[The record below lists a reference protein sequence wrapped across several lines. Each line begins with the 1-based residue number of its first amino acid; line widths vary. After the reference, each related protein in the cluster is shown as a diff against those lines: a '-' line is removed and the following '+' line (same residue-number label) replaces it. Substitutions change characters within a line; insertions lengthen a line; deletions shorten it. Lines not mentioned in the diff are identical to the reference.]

1 MQPSRVKH
9 PVIPQHVRLLEVAQR
24 APLCLSPDRQPYIIS
39 PLTATAVPL
48 YSEAFFDWFTHATE
62 ARLGL
67 CPSSSQIARVIR
79 DLDSGARKA
88 QATEQIHTRIAK
100 KATKH
105 YQIDLGTPNIDV
117 VELTGKNWQVSQHFD
132 ARFQRLETSDPMPI
146 PQPSPVK
153 LPVYLENMF
162 GISVENAHKLSGWL
176 AQAMLPEQKPPILVI
191 NGEASDEAV
200 TKLRTLIDPVFH
212 ALIEMPT
219 TAKQMAQQA
228 IENRVLAYTIT
239 GPLSESKIQ
248 AFNKMRKGV
257 TSRLRQA
264 NKKLAP
270 LYTIVHRPIMIAS
283 EEKIEISPQQLTIE
297 ISKSLPVRDL
307 DDMLGALLDV
317 VVEIV
322 GQPVIY
328 PESLVFRAP
337 AIAPSPDC
345 QQPTVPPPE
354 KLN

>member
-1 MQPSRVKH
+1 MQPSHVKH
-9 PVIPQHVRLLEVAQR
+9 PVIPQHIRLLELAQR
-24 APLCLSPDRQPYIIS
+24 APLFLSPDRQPFIIS

-48 YSEAFFDWFTHATE
+48 YSEAFFDWFTHSTE

-79 DLDSGARKA
+79 DLDSSARKA
-88 QATEQIHTRIAK
+88 QDTEQIHTRIAK
-100 KATKH
+100 KGTKH

-117 VELTGKNWQVSQHFD
+117 VELTGKNWQVAQHFD

-162 GISVENAHKLSGWL
+162 GISTENALKLSAWL
-176 AQAMLPEQKPPILVI
+176 GQAMLPEQKPPILVI
-191 NGEASDEAV
+191 TGQASDEAV
-200 TKLRTLIDPVFH
+200 TKLRNLIDPVFH

-228 IENRVLAYTIT
+228 IENRVLAYAVTV
-239 GPLSESKIQ
+239 PLSESKIQ

-264 NKKLAP
+264 NKNLAP
-270 LYTIVHRPIMIAS
+270 LYTIVHRPIMIAAAR
-283 EEKIEISPQQLTIE
+283 L
-297 ISKSLPVRDL
+297 V
-307 DDMLGALLDV
+307 LL
-317 VVEIV
+317 
-322 GQPVIY
+322 
-328 PESLVFRAP
+328 F
-337 AIAPSPDC
+337 
-345 QQPTVPPPE
+345 
-354 KLN
+354 